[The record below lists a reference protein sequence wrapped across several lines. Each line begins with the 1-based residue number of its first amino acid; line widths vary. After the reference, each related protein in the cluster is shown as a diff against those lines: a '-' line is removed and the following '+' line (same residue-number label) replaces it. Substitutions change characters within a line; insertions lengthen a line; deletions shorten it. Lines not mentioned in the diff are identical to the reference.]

1 MFPTGKVPTATT
13 PLLGRSQDLP
23 IIEEQLASP
32 IVRLLTLTGS
42 PGVGKT
48 RLATTAAASLQS
60 QFVDGVY
67 FVDLA
72 PLAAPEDV
80 LTAVAQALMIRESE
94 TSSIEEALFRQLRDR
109 QLLLILDNFEHVLPA
124 ARLVAS
130 LLNRCPTLKVL
141 ITSREPLRLRAEH
154 VFTVQA
160 LPLPDLQNLPAVK
173 ALSQTPAVSLF
184 VTAARAR
191 RHDFALTPDN
201 ATAVAEICVVL
212 GGLPLAIEL
221 SAAWIT
227 LFDPATLLDH
237 LRGQLPPP
245 PWHVYDLPERH
256 QTLQA
261 AIEWSAA
268 LLTEVERTF
277 FEQMSIFR
285 RGGTDDAARAV
296 SRLASAGELLV
307 LASALVD
314 KNLIRATIKPQ
325 GTPRFS
331 MLEPIRRYASARLRD
346 GGAAA
351 DVARRHALY
360 FVELAEQLSPQLAG
374 AQQREALQQIS
385 LEYDNIRQALGWF
398 IQDEVD
404 ERKMTAGEA
413 VAEEMATD
421 VIVDDSTVDESAS
434 TNATLGLRLTM
445 ALWQYWYICGEYS
458 IGRRWLTLALKAVER
473 TGASIE
479 PATLA
484 EARRRMAVLASRK
497 GDYDWVVAT
506 LEAVLA
512 QYRSLNNRAGEA
524 TVLTDLGVVQWR
536 QQAEYANVQRLW
548 EEALSIWREID
559 DRAGVARC
567 VSNLG
572 IIMMEQGKY
581 EQAQR
586 HFEESIA
593 LWRVL
598 DNQFFLAVPLSNLG
612 LALHWQGDLNRAAR
626 YFDEALQIYREL
638 GDPAT
643 ELLVLNNVAL
653 NLLHQQQLEQALTL
667 LLQKLP
673 RAYEQDDQR
682 VLALMLE
689 GGMRILTAA
698 GQFQMAAQLG
708 GAAEAISPAQTL
720 LTTPAALNEHER
732 IVERLRSQM
741 GRADFEQAW
750 ARGQSLRIDELLAE
764 LNALDVDALTQNF
777 QGLGDLTAPDDN
789 PLTPREQEVL
799 RLVAEGLSN
808 RQIARRLVISTGTV
822 NVHLANVYA
831 KLEVSS
837 RTAAVHTA
845 RESGWL

>member
-1 MFPTGKVPTATT
+1 MFPTGKVPVATT

-23 IIEEQLASP
+23 IVEEQLANP
-32 IVRLLTLTGS
+32 TVRLLTLTGS

-48 RLATTAAASLQS
+48 RLATTAAAALQS
-60 QFVDGVY
+60 QFADGVY

-72 PLAAPEDV
+72 PLAAPADV
-80 LTAVAQALMIRESE
+80 LMAVAQALMIRESE
-94 TSSIEEALFRQLRDR
+94 TRSTEEALFRQLRDR

-124 ARLVAS
+124 ARLVAN
-130 LLNRCPTLKVL
+130 LLNRCPTLKIL
-141 ITSREPLRLRAEH
+141 TTSREPLRLRAEH
-154 VFTVQA
+154 VYTVQA
-160 LPLPDLQNLPAVK
+160 LPLPDLQNLPAVE

-191 RHDFALTPDN
+191 RYDFALTPDN
-201 ATAVAEICVVL
+201 ATAVAEICVAL

-227 LFDPATLLDH
+227 LFDPATLLEH
-237 LRGQLPPP
+237 LHGQLPPP
-245 PWHVYDLPERH
+245 PWRVYDLPERH

-261 AIEWSAA
+261 AIEWSTA
-268 LLTEVERTF
+268 LLAESERTF

-285 RGGTDDAARAV
+285 RGGTVDAARAV
-296 SRLASAGELLV
+296 SRLSNAGELLV
-307 LASALVD
+307 LASALAD
-314 KNLIRATIKPQ
+314 KNLIRVTTEPQ

-351 DVARRHALY
+351 NIARRHAIY
-360 FVELAEQLSPQLAG
+360 FVELAEQLAPQLAG
-374 AQQREALQQIS
+374 AQQREAIQQIS

-398 IQDEVD
+398 IWGEVA
-404 ERKMTAGEA
+404 AGEA
-413 VAEEMATD
+413 VAEEMTPD
-421 VIVDDSTVDESAS
+421 VIVDNLTVDESAAA
-434 TNATLGLRLTM
+434 NATLGLRLAM

-458 IGRRWLTLALKAVER
+458 IGRRWLTLALEAAER
-473 TGASIE
+473 TGAAIE
-479 PATLA
+479 PTTHA

-506 LEAVLA
+506 LRAVLA
-512 QYRSLNNRAGEA
+512 QYRSLGNRAGEA

-536 QQAEYANVQRLW
+536 QQAEYASVQTLW
-548 EEALSIWREID
+548 EEALAIWREID

-567 VSNLG
+567 MSNLG

-581 EQAQR
+581 ERAQR

-612 LALHWQGDLNRAAR
+612 LALHWQGDLNRAAH

-708 GAAEAISPAQTL
+708 GAAEAISPAQAL
-720 LTTPAALNEHER
+720 LTTPAALNEHEQ

-741 GRADFEQAW
+741 GPADFEQAW
-750 ARGQSLRIDELLAE
+750 ARGQSLRIDELLAA
-764 LNALDVDALTQNF
+764 LNALDVDALIQNF
-777 QGLGDLTAPDDN
+777 QGMDSLTAPDDN

-831 KLEVSS
+831 KLNVSS